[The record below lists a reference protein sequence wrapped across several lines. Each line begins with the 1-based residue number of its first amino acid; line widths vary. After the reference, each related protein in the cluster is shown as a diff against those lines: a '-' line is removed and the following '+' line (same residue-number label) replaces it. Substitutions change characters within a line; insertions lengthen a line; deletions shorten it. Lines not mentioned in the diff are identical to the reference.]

1 MSAASRRRRGDSLLV
16 GLGAVTLQR
25 SPALTRWRGWPPVII
40 VGLGTAAFVL
50 WSLTYLRRPLM
61 PEVVMPAFLLPVAG
75 LHRLSLLSTTTQPQ
89 EEFMKPVTQIN
100 FLSIKPGKIGAF
112 IEAERSYAASTNLP
126 AGLIGSR
133 MYHSLDG
140 KSVVRVSQYESI
152 EAHKEV
158 HQDEAL
164 RQHIDRLSPLFESS
178 NPALYE
184 EVYTTGDFK

>member
-1 MSAASRRRRGDSLLV
+1 LTATRNSSLQGAYLIMAARAL
-16 GLGAVTLQR
+16 GLDCGPDVRLR
-25 SPALTRWRGWPPVII
+25 PCKIDE
-40 VGLGTAAFVL
+40 AF
-50 WSLTYLRRPLM
+50 
-61 PEVVMPAFLLPVAG
+61 FAG
-75 LHRLSLLSTTTQPQ
+75 E

-100 FLSIKPGKIGAF
+100 FFSIKPGKIDEF

-126 AGLIGSR
+126 PGLIGSR
-133 MYHSLDG
+133 MYRSLDG

-178 NPALYE
+178 SPALYE
-184 EVYTTGDFK
+184 EVYTTGDFN